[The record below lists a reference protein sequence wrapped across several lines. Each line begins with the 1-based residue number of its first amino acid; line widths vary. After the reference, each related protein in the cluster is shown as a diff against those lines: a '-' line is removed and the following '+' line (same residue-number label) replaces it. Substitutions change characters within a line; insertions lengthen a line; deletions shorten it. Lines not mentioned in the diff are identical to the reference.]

1 MKLKTQNAGA
11 RTFAVT
17 ADSTFICIADDS
29 SAILIYSLKSSESA
43 LGRIFTSSNLESR
56 VVGIT
61 STTQVRNFLEVGFK
75 LSWLPHER
83 ILAVAVPSSSG
94 VTTVFC
100 RKGGKEEQFKGTFP
114 IWEEIFITTSSSSRL
129 THGGED
135 INISVFSP
143 NGRYLATADCKGVV
157 LIWDVLNL
165 GSQETSLTSDSF
177 SPINI
182 FSTSPAGALYDI
194 VWGQREGDNYLMLV
208 SPIAS
213 SVLKDVIDVLGGS
226 NPPTGPLLSVKAKVT
241 EYREVAT
248 PSSKVKAPVVSRPI
262 PLPSSDSSSADLME
276 QSSPAPQPS
285 AAKSSKTKRLQRGPQ
300 YSMMSDEADEDDN
313 DMLED
318 IEPDEKSRSSKQL
331 ERNRDRGDEI
341 IDNDDDDDTEGES
354 PYDAQ
359 DRSGRGK
366 RIDDRGD
373 MPMPMS
379 EAQIAFIAA
388 RVTATARAE
397 KSIQR
402 PAFQPSSTS
411 FDEKKRR
418 FLVWNS
424 IGNITCSDLGINNRI
439 EIRFTS
445 SDRNKPEAFN
455 DNFGFTMASLSYEGA
470 IFASDPEDD
479 LEGDDPLSK
488 TAGSTVY
495 YHAFAGQQ
503 HMKGANEVRS
513 HGIRYTLA

>member
-17 ADSTFICIADDS
+17 QDSTFICIADDS

-61 STTQVRNFLEVGFK
+61 STTQVRNFFEVGFK
-75 LSWLPHER
+75 LSWLPHES
-83 ILAVAVPSSSG
+83 ILAVAVPSPSG

-100 RKGGKEEQFKGTFP
+100 RKGGKEEQFKGTFS

-135 INISVFSP
+135 INIAVFSP
-143 NGRYLATADCKGVV
+143 N
-157 LIWDVLNL
+157 
-165 GSQETSLTSDSF
+165 ETSLTSDSF

-182 FSTSPAGALYDI
+182 FSTSPAGPLYDI

-226 NPPTGPLLSVKAKVT
+226 NPPTGPLLSITPKVP
-241 EYREVAT
+241 EYRDVAT
-248 PSSKVKAPVVSRPI
+248 PSSKVKASVVSRPI
-262 PLPSSDSSSADLME
+262 PLPSTDSSSTDLTE

-300 YSMMSDEADEDDN
+300 YGLMSDEADEDDD
-313 DMLED
+313 DMLD
-318 IEPDEKSRSSKQL
+318 DNEPNEKSRGSKQL
-331 ERNRDRGDEI
+331 EKNRDRGDEI
-341 IDNDDDDDTEGES
+341 IDDDTEGES

-366 RIDDRGD
+366 RIDDGGD
-373 MPMPMS
+373 MPMS
-379 EAQIAFIAA
+379 EAQIAFITA

-397 KSIQR
+397 KLIQR
-402 PAFQPSSTS
+402 PAFQPSSTT

-488 TAGSTVY
+488 TAGSTLY

-513 HGIRYTLA
+513 YDVHIFT